1 MIDDERSHRRY
12 NPLLDEWVLCS
23 PGRLDRP
30 WQGRVEPASNAPRSS
45 YDADCYLCPGNT
57 RARCATNPVY
67 EHTFAFDNDFPA
79 LAMRDGASRT
89 PHTAH
94 ALLRAT
100 PASGRC
106 RVICYT
112 PRHDASLASMSTD
125 EVICTVDAWAAE
137 HDALAR
143 ESGTRYVQL
152 FENRGQLMGA
162 SNPHPHAQIWS
173 TDFVPTQPAR
183 KARAQQA
190 YLAEHGSDLLGDY
203 LAAELRSHERVV
215 LANAHWV
222 SLVPFWAQWP
232 FQTMLIPRARATTL
246 GELSPK
252 ARRALAELLGA
263 TVRAYDALFDC
274 EFPYSMGWAAAPVG
288 EAPGADA
295 GSWRLHAEFLP
306 PLLRSATVRKFV
318 VGYELMAE
326 AQRDIT
332 PEEAAARLR
341 AAAATQA

>member
-1 MIDDERSHRRY
+1 MTDDARSHRRY

-23 PGRLDRP
+23 PGRLARP
-30 WQGRVEPASNAPRSS
+30 WQGRLEPASDAPRPS
-45 YDADCYLCPGNT
+45 YDAACYLCPGNE
-57 RARCATNPVY
+57 RARGARNPVY
-67 EHTFAFDNDFPA
+67 AHTFAFDNDFPA
-79 LAMRDGASRT
+79 LSPHSGAPDTHAS
-89 PHTAH
+89 HT
-94 ALLRAT
+94 LLRSA
-100 PASGRC
+100 PASGHC

-112 PRHDASLASMSTD
+112 PRHDTSLGSMGTE
-125 EVICTVDAWAAE
+125 EVMCTIDAWAAE
-137 HDALAR
+137 QEALAR
-143 ESGTRYVQL
+143 QPGTRYVQL

-173 TDFVPTQPAR
+173 TDFVPTLPAR

-203 LAAELRSHERVV
+203 LAAELRSDERVV
-215 LANAHWV
+215 TANADWV
-222 SLVPFWAQWP
+222 SVVPFWAQWP
-232 FQTMLIPRARATTL
+232 FQTMLIPRTRAATL
-246 GELSPK
+246 GQLSPD
-252 ARRALAELLGA
+252 ARGALAHLLGE
-263 TVRAYDALFDC
+263 TVRAYDRLFDC

-288 EAPGADA
+288 ADD

-341 AAAATQA
+341 AAAANGA